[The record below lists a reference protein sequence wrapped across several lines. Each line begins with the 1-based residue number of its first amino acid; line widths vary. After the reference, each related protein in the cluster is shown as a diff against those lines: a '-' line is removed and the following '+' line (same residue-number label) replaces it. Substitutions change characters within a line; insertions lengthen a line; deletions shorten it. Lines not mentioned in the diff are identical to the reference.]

1 MSYRMAVAVDSE
13 SAFRVERAENSRLAW
28 AFAFSLILHLVVF
41 GGYRAGNQ
49 LGWWQ
54 RLELPSWMK
63 PTKMLADLAKRH
75 EPPPPQQPEEV
86 PLVFVEVSPA
96 QATPEPPKEAKFYSD
111 KNSIAANPEP
121 DKNTAE
127 PKITGEQTEIVK
139 TEDVPREKLSPLPPP
154 PVPPT
159 PPAKEK
165 QDEAKAAPSQ
175 KPGDLAMAT
184 PSDLAKKDDGQEKKE
199 RKKMTV
205 EEAKALLAM
214 NQLPGEK
221 MKQDGGVERRQQVS
235 LDTKATPFGAYDN
248 ALVQAIANMW
258 YHKLDE
264 RMYASDYRGKV
275 VIQFD
280 LHFDGSVTGL
290 GITENTAGPVPGL
303 ICETAVDEPRPYQP
317 FSSEMRRVLGDTRHI
332 QFTFYYN

>member
-1 MSYRMAVAVDSE
+1 MPRCIFCNPTLRFSQLKVVHQLFTGLTLNSCPFPRYAAMSYRMAVAVDSE

-121 DKNTAE
+121 D
-127 PKITGEQTEIVK
+127 
-139 TEDVPREKLSPLPPP
+139 
-154 PVPPT
+154 
-159 PPAKEK
+159 
-165 QDEAKAAPSQ
+165 
-175 KPGDLAMAT
+175 
-184 PSDLAKKDDGQEKKE
+184 
-199 RKKMTV
+199 
-205 EEAKALLAM
+205 
-214 NQLPGEK
+214 
-221 MKQDGGVERRQQVS
+221 
-235 LDTKATPFGAYDN
+235 
-248 ALVQAIANMW
+248 
-258 YHKLDE
+258 
-264 RMYASDYRGKV
+264 
-275 VIQFD
+275 
-280 LHFDGSVTGL
+280 
-290 GITENTAGPVPGL
+290 
-303 ICETAVDEPRPYQP
+303 
-317 FSSEMRRVLGDTRHI
+317 
-332 QFTFYYN
+332 